1 MNSSELKIDLK
12 KQCTYGT
19 AFLLFIINWKCQ
31 SGKENVNIDKKYSNH
46 GKDILCYCK
55 YEILIQRR
63 IHYGEKIIYLG
74 IGNRRA
80 SRQNV

>member
-1 MNSSELKIDLK
+1 MNSSELKVDLK

-31 SGKENVNIDKKYSNH
+31 SGKENVNIDKSIVIMAKIFYVI
-46 GKDILCYCK
+46 DK

>member
-1 MNSSELKIDLK
+1 MAKIF
-12 KQCTYGT
+12 Y
-19 AFLLFIINWKCQ
+19 
-31 SGKENVNIDKKYSNH
+31 VID
-46 GKDILCYCK
+46 K

-80 SRQNV
+80 SGQNV

>member
-1 MNSSELKIDLK
+1 MNSSELKVDLK

-46 GKDILCYCK
+46 GKDMQIMLK
-55 YEILIQRR
+55 R
-63 IHYGEKIIYLG
+63 
-74 IGNRRA
+74 NA
-80 SRQNV
+80 SSATAELLFHF